1 MVSFLLTG
9 VVLAQDTIVT
19 FAQLEIRVPSPYTI
33 ISTSSSDIQIGLEGE
48 TSALTINTSTA
59 TADFPADIAE
69 VMNASLAEPI
79 DYTKTSLSGVPAI
92 TWDTPTG
99 DSHMMVVWQ
108 GVLYDFMLS
117 GTAGEN
123 PFLDDTESVWDEM
136 IDRLYFDPLDAP
148 VFIRFGTD
156 IETLQ
161 VVPVDIGVT
170 WELINRPDNSN
181 LEFVQVLSNG
191 EEINVEQPRD
201 NPFISS
207 SGEGTITIATT
218 DDDAEVVDLQVRLR
232 DLTDERLL
240 AVSRILIPVEEV
252 IVPTPSAPTA
262 VTGTTNTATT
272 ETGSDVITQFDVNI
286 DLDTQTATVT
296 WTLNADG
303 VDELRYQAVGA
314 NGQAIVEFLP
324 TQTAGTYTFSG
335 EFQAVDETNIAING
349 IATLAASISG
359 TQSVASATITFG
371 DEVAVDPN
379 QPEITIFATT
389 QPDAQVNTLPTQANV
404 TWEVVNRP
412 PQTNLQFVQVL
423 PNNTF
428 INAELPRPDP
438 FIASTGSGMVNLVA
452 ADTYDLTGE
461 LDLTIRLRLVD
472 ANGTVL
478 TSRDLVIPYVPN

>member
-9 VVLAQDTIVT
+9 VVLAQDTTVT
-19 FAQLEIRVPSPYTI
+19 FGQLEIRVPSPYTI
-33 ISTSSSDIQIGLEGE
+33 ISTSPSELQIALDGE
-48 TSALTINTSTA
+48 TSALTIKTSTA
-59 TADFPADIAE
+59 TADFPSDIAE

-79 DYTKTSLSGVPAI
+79 DYAKIELSGVPAI
-92 TWDTPTG
+92 TWETITG
-99 DSHMMVVWQ
+99 DSQMMVVWQ
-108 GVLYDFMLS
+108 GMLYDFVLS
-117 GTAGEN
+117 GTDGEN
-123 PFLDDTESVWDEM
+123 PFSDDTESVWNEM
-136 IDRLYFDPLDAP
+136 IDRLYFDPLDGP
-148 VFIRFGTD
+148 VFIGFETD

-161 VVPVDIGVT
+161 VAPIEVGVT

-207 SGEGTITIATT
+207 AGEGAITIATT
-218 DDDAEVVDLQVRLR
+218 GDDDEVVDLQVRLR
-232 DLTDERLL
+232 DLSDESIL

-252 IVPTPSAPTA
+252 IVPTPAAPTA
-262 VTGTTNTATT
+262 VTGTTPTGNTG
-272 ETGSDVITQFDVNI
+272 TGSDVITQFDVNI
-286 DLDTQTATVT
+286 DLDTQMATVM
-296 WTLNADG
+296 WSLNADG

-324 TQTAGTYTFSG
+324 TQTSGTYTFSG
-335 EFQAVDETNIAING
+335 EFQAVDSSNIATFG

-359 TQSVASATITFG
+359 TQSVASTTITFG
-371 DEVAVDPN
+371 EDVPVDPN
-379 QPEITIFATT
+379 QPQITVFATT
-389 QPDAQVNTLPTQANV
+389 QANAQVNTLPTQANV

-452 ADTYDLTGE
+452 ADTYDLSGQV
-461 LDLTIRLRLVD
+461 DLTVRLRLVD